1 VPVIEIGCS
10 RRPCGDVITSGF
22 VVPNLKVDSGR
33 IRVLMVTE
41 SPPADPADGFWAKGD
56 PFFLR
61 TTRQAFADAGYLVA
75 TMRDIVSLGVYLTT
89 AIKCPK
95 RGYGVEAATIEE
107 CSHLLEKELDAFP
120 KLESIVLLGDVAIKA
135 INVIARRRTGKRAI
149 PAGPTY
155 RVREGEYWL
164 NGVRLFPS
172 YLTTG
177 KSFLIEASKR
187 RMAAED
193 IGAALGFARA
203 GGGRRQ
209 GVYSSNVTRHSLV
222 E

>member
-1 VPVIEIGCS
+1 MPVIDIDCS

-22 VVPNLKVDSGR
+22 MVPNLKVDSGR
-33 IRVLMVTE
+33 IRVLMVAE

-61 TTRQAFADAGYLVA
+61 TTRQAFAEAGFPVQK
-75 TMRDIVSLGVYLTT
+75 MGDIVALGVYLTT

-95 RGYGVEAATIEE
+95 QGYGVAAQTIDA
-107 CSHLLEKELDAFP
+107 CSYLLEKELDAYP
-120 KLESIVLLGDVAIKA
+120 QLEAVVLLGDVAIKA
-135 INVIARRRTGKRAI
+135 INVIARRRTGKPAI

-164 NGVRLFPS
+164 NGLRLFPS

-193 IGAALGFARA
+193 IGAALHLV
-203 GGGRRQ
+203 GR
-209 GVYSSNVTRHSLV
+209 
-222 E
+222 